1 MLIQQK
7 KAINIS
13 LYKGTY
19 LILCLALKGKNAELS
34 SLFSKKKIRW
44 HKATL

>member
-1 MLIQQK
+1 MIIQHQK
-7 KAINIS
+7 SINIS
-13 LYKGTY
+13 LYKDIY
-19 LILCLALKGKNAELS
+19 LILCLALKSKNAELS